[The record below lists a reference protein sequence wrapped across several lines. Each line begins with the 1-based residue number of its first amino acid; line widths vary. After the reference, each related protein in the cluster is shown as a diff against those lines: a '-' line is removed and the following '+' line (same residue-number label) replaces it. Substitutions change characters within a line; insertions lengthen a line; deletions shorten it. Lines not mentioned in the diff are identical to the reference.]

1 MDKIIIEIDH
11 PSLNKEAT
19 VEPIYSNY
27 SPTFL
32 YVDKYRF
39 PPKWINDAHQ
49 VPYCMVRY
57 ICSGSARF
65 VVDGESYVV
74 KQDDVFYVPQ
84 GCHLHCA
91 ALEEVV
97 FISVRFIGS
106 IQLQDVDMLKKLW
119 NITQQYN
126 FAYEPQM
133 REWFESLYH
142 SAISRTTY
150 KRLET
155 RGYLNM
161 ICARLARESS
171 KNEEPEETLQA
182 EREMMESME
191 DMKYIRRRA
200 VASHNKTDP
209 RIQALVDYITLHPE
223 ANLTREEM
231 CQMCDVSESTL
242 RRLFKAHMGKSIY
255 EFIKDTKILY
265 ASHLLMTTNAPISEI
280 GYQLG
285 YESPSYF
292 TKTFREVFGISP
304 QEYRKC
310 SREA

>member
-1 MDKIIIEIDH
+1 MPNQSRRLSKEKI
-11 PSLNKEAT
+11 

-32 YVDKYRF
+32 YIDKYRF
-39 PPKWINDAHQ
+39 PEKWVNDAHHI
-49 VPYCMVRY
+49 PYSILRY
-57 ICSGSARF
+57 VCSGSARF
-65 VVDGESYVV
+65 VVDNVSYIVR
-74 KQDDVFYVPQ
+74 QGDVFYVPQ
-84 GCHLHCA
+84 GSHLYCTGV
-91 ALEEVV
+91 EEVV

-106 IQLQDVDMLKKLW
+106 IQLQDEDMLMRLW
-119 NITQQYN
+119 NITQQYD
-126 FAYEPQM
+126 FSHEPQM
-133 REWFESLYH
+133 REWFENLYH
-142 SAISRTTY
+142 SAISRSTY

-155 RGYLNM
+155 RGYLNL
-161 ICARLARESS
+161 ICARLAREST
-171 KNEEPEETLQA
+171 KDEESEETVNA
-182 EREMMESME
+182 EREMMESMD

-200 VASHNKTDP
+200 VASNNKTDP

-223 ANLTREEM
+223 VNLTREEM

-255 EFIKDTKILY
+255 EFTKETKILY
-265 ASHLLMTTNAPISEI
+265 ASHLLTTNVPISEI

>member
-1 MDKIIIEIDH
+1 M
-11 PSLNKEAT
+11 
-19 VEPIYSNY
+19 EPIYSNY

-32 YVDKYRF
+32 YVDKYHF
-39 PPKWINDAHQ
+39 PLEWINDAHQ
-49 VPYCMVRY
+49 IPYNMLRFL
-57 ICSGSARF
+57 CSGSARF
-65 VVDGESYVV
+65 VVDGREYVV
-74 KQDDVFYVPQ
+74 RQGDVFYVPQ
-84 GCHLHCA
+84 GSHLYCS

-106 IQLQDVDMLKKLW
+106 IQLQNEDMLKRLW
-119 NITQQYN
+119 NIQTIYHFPPEDEIGQL
-126 FAYEPQM
+126 
-133 REWFESLYH
+133 FENLYH

-155 RGYLNM
+155 RGYLNL
-161 ICARLARESS
+161 ICATLARQSS
-171 KNEEPEETLQA
+171 QREEPEETVQA
-182 EREMMESME
+182 ERALMESMD

-200 VASHNKTDP
+200 LASQNKTDP

-223 ANLTREEM
+223 ENLSREQM
-231 CQMCDVSESTL
+231 CAMCDVSESTL
-242 RRLFKAHMGKSIY
+242 RRLFKSYMGKSIY
-255 EFIKDTKILY
+255 EFTKDTKILY
-265 ASHLLMTTNAPISEI
+265 ASHLLMTTNVPISQI
-280 GYQLG
+280 GYQVG